1 MKTFRLVTKSVQET
15 MRFGE
20 RLAKQLKAGDVV
32 ALFGDLGSGKTT
44 LVKGIAKGLKV
55 KTAQVNSPTFVL
67 MNVYEGKL
75 PIYHFDLYRLED
87 TKEIDRLGCDEF
99 FYDKGIAIIEWAERL
114 KELLPKEYLGIE
126 LTHKNE
132 KERALTLTAHG
143 ERYLNLLRS
152 ILPPFQPSPLAF
164 ARGRAKKYRK
174 LT

>member
-67 MNVYEGKL
+67 MNFYEGKL

-99 FYDKGIAIIEWAERL
+99 FYDKGIAIIEWAQRL
-114 KELLPKEYLGIE
+114 KELLPKEYLGIQ

-143 ERYLNLLRS
+143 ERYRILLGE
-152 ILPPFQPSPLAF
+152 L
-164 ARGRAKKYRK
+164 G
-174 LT
+174 